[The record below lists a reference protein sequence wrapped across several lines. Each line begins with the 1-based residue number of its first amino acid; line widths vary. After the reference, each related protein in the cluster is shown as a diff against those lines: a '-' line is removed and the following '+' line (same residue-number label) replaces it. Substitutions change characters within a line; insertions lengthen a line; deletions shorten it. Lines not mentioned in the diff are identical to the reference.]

1 MSGVG
6 KKVKMNK
13 NCDTCAYQTSR
24 WKVCTNKRKKA
35 KINQE
40 LLKEKGYCYDY
51 IGKSILFSKFKAT
64 RHMYD
69 FFISEAFERMRDS
82 EIEMKEKEEER
93 ARARERLKEMYPEKG
108 EVSLLE
114 SLAISVRLM
123 VAGWK

>member
-1 MSGVG
+1 MD
-6 KKVKMNK
+6 K

-24 WKVCTNKRKKA
+24 WKVCTNKWRKA
-35 KINQE
+35 KVNQE
-40 LLKEKGYCYDY
+40 LLKEKGHCHDY
-51 IGKSILFSKFKAT
+51 IEKSILFSNFKAT

-69 FFISEAFERMRDS
+69 FFISEAFGRMRDS
-82 EIEMKEKEEER
+82 EMEMKEKEKER

>member
-1 MSGVG
+1 
-6 KKVKMNK
+6 MNK

>member
-1 MSGVG
+1 MGDEQCS
-6 KKVKMNK
+6 
-13 NCDTCAYQTSR
+13 TCAYQTSR
-24 WKVCTNKRKKA
+24 WKVCTNKRKRA
-35 KINQE
+35 KVNQE
-40 LLKEKGYCYDY
+40 LLKEKGHCYDY
-51 IGKSILFSKFKAT
+51 IGKSILFSNFKAT

-82 EIEMKEKEEER
+82 EMEMKEKEKER

>member
-1 MSGVG
+1 MTDER
-6 KKVKMNK
+6 
-13 NCDTCAYQTSR
+13 CATCAYQTEK
-24 WKVCTNKRKKA
+24 WKVCTTKRKSS

-40 LLKEKGYCYDY
+40 LLKEKGRCHDY
-51 IGKSILFSKFKAT
+51 IEKSILFSDFKAT

-69 FFISEAFERMRDS
+69 RFISEALEIMRDS
-82 EIEMKEKEEER
+82 EIEMKEKEKER

-123 VAGWK
+123 VARWKQ